1 MQSCP
6 TYYCAET
13 FCCLCRDMAKRIW
26 VLSFVLA
33 PYTHLLAQTTHIPQ
47 SKKLIDRIIPP
58 LLERYPIHAHMGH
71 TGNSALP
78 EEASA
83 HKAHLCAQCQAAA
96 QQRSS
101 AAHSK
106 RGLSGKGGPKQAAP
120 TELQADSSAAS
131 LLQPHAADMADA
143 SGFTLPGMLCMLT
156 RPTAFGMHTMVRS
169 SFMHRTVRSKVC
181 MRRKV
186 AYGSCA

>member
-1 MQSCP
+1 MCSTLLLHVQCHGEPSSCTGSTICAP
-6 TYYCAET
+6 PSASPVLCQPLLLHWPQHRAET
-13 FCCLCRDMAKRIW
+13 FCCLCRNMAKRIW

-58 LLERYPIHAHMGH
+58 LLERYPIHAHLGH
-71 TGNSALP
+71 TGSSALP

-96 QQRSS
+96 QQRS

-131 LLQPHAADMADA
+131 LQQSHAADTADE
-143 SGFTLPGMLCMLT
+143 SGFTLPGML
-156 RPTAFGMHTMVRS
+156 
-169 SFMHRTVRSKVC
+169 VC
-181 MRRKV
+181 
-186 AYGSCA
+186 